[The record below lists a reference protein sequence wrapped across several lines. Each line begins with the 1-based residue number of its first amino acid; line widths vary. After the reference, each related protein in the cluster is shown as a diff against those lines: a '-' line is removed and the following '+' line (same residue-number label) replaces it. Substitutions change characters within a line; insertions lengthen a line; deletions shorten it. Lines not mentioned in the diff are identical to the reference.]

1 MEIWHVGCAV
11 KFPYRPRPLWLVD
24 SRHPGCVLRVFRSY
38 LPLKICRCPRIEFRC
53 LSVRIVRPVFYCL
66 DFPLQSVSLHCS
78 AQFKSPRCTMEN
90 IFAIVLYLYW
100 SSVRVGV
107 TRSSSSLKSVG
118 PRSVVVISGEELT
131 VLITRTHRGLGAA
144 TVVWLAGVGYPPTHS
159 PFSLSVLRVWGFISR

>member
-1 MEIWHVGCAV
+1 MWHVGCPV

-66 DFPLQSVSLHCS
+66 DFPLQSISLHCS

-90 IFAIVLYLYW
+90 IFAIVLYLLIFGPCWCYAFFFIIEKCR
-100 SSVRVGV
+100 SSECCCNKWRRTDGANYENSSGTGSGDSGMACRCWLSTHPLTILLISAACVGV
-107 TRSSSSLKSVG
+107 
-118 PRSVVVISGEELT
+118 
-131 VLITRTHRGLGAA
+131 
-144 TVVWLAGVGYPPTHS
+144 YQ
-159 PFSLSVLRVWGFISR
+159 